1 MEQEKTPY
9 SKMLSFLKDD
19 NTGVEKLILSTEKI
33 EKLKQRLHQLMMAS
47 QPFLKHHYSILDL
60 AHDLEMP
67 AYQLSAFINMIM
79 KQRFNDLINQY
90 RITYC
95 INQLKIGAVTDIK
108 VHKLAAECGYSNR
121 NTFITAFK
129 KFTHQTPQA
138 YLINLK
144 REVKMQN

>member
-1 MEQEKTPY
+1 MEQEMTPY

-19 NTGVEKLILSTEKI
+19 NSGVETLFLSTEKI
-33 EKLKQRLHQLMMAS
+33 EKLQKHLHQMMVEVK
-47 QPFLKHHYSILDL
+47 PFLKHHYSIQDL

-90 RITYC
+90 RIDYC
-95 INQLKIGAVTDIK
+95 LGLIKSGAVTDIK
-108 VHKLAAECGYSNR
+108 VHKLAADCGYSNR

-129 KFTHQTPQA
+129 KFTNQTPQA
-138 YLINLK
+138 YLSNLK
-144 REVKMQN
+144 REVKMHN